1 MELMPICTKLTS
13 PEIRQKCMSDCTG
26 PSPQGVSPVN
36 IKCELQCSPIVK
48 CLQSWANQNCDDM
61 KKLADTYVKELN
73 GNTDKIKKFI
83 SKWNTD
89 VNFLT
94 TKPDILRLI
103 GEIVG
108 KFRVNL
114 TCFAN
119 RVTNKLG
126 LKEKLNV
133 PDDLDLGLAAGA
145 KAIPKFLVYILI
157 IIGMV
162 ILGIFTLLPF
172 ARKNPIINLIP
183 IILVSISMILI
194 IYFFNNY

>member
-1 MELMPICTKLTS
+1 MDLIPICTKITT
-13 PEIRQKCMSDCTG
+13 PEIREKCIKQCTG
-26 PSPQGVSPVN
+26 PSPKGVSPVN
-36 IKCELQCSPIVK
+36 INCELQCSPVVN
-48 CLQSWANQNCDDM
+48 CLQGWANQNCDDM
-61 KKLADTYVKELN
+61 KRLADTYVKELN
-73 GNTDKIKKFI
+73 GDDDKIKSFI
-83 SKWNTD
+83 SRWNAD
-89 VNFLT
+89 VRFLT

-119 RVTNKLG
+119 RVTDKLG
-126 LKEKLNV
+126 LKQKLNV

-162 ILGIFTLLPF
+162 ILGIFTILPF
-172 ARKNPIINLIP
+172 ARKNPLLNLIP

-194 IYFFNNY
+194 IHFFNN